1 MKLLLKYI
9 FILGAVF
16 VNLTTYAANP
26 PNPGVVPG
34 PGVPI
39 NGNIWVLVVLSIMY
53 GIYKIYKFNRKKKP
67 SHN

>member
-9 FILGAVF
+9 FILIAVF
-16 VNLTTYAANP
+16 VNSTTFAANP

-39 NGNIWVLVVLSIMY
+39 NDNILVLIVISVLY
-53 GIYKIYKFNRKKKP
+53 GVYKVNKFNKKKA
-67 SHN
+67 SI

>member
-16 VNLTTYAANP
+16 VNLTTYASNP

-39 NGNIWVLVVLSIMY
+39 NSNLWILILLTIVY
-53 GIYKIYKFNRKKKP
+53 GIYKVNKFNKKKA
-67 SHN
+67 SI

>member
-9 FILGAVF
+9 FILVAVF
-16 VNLTTYAANP
+16 VNLTTFAANP

-39 NGNIWVLVVLSIMY
+39 NDNIWILIAISVLY
-53 GIYKIYKFNRKKKP
+53 GVYKVNKFNKKKA
-67 SHN
+67 SI